1 MEAGSEPRVSGSS
14 EPSRAAYFLQD
25 SLVGT
30 VSSLL
35 VWAVYFVAAYVFLSI
50 GCASGLS
57 RVRVLGVDA
66 VQLTLLLMTLVAL
79 ALIAWIA
86 VASVRAG
93 RRTRPRVSAEP
104 RVAERRR
111 FMSRTAVLLAG
122 LAFVATLWMGVSIL
136 VLAPCV

>member
-1 MEAGSEPRVSGSS
+1 MEAGSETRVSGSS
-14 EPSRAAYFLQD
+14 DLSRAGYFLQD

-50 GCASGLS
+50 ACASGLN
-57 RVRVLGVDA
+57 RLNVLGVDA
-66 VQLTLLLMTLVAL
+66 VQLTLVLMTLVAL

>member
-1 MEAGSEPRVSGSS
+1 MEAGSEVRASGSGG
-14 EPSRAAYFLQD
+14 PSFLQD

-30 VSSLL
+30 VSSLI
-35 VWAVYFVAAYVFLSI
+35 VWAAYFVAAYVFLSI
-50 GCASGLS
+50 SCASGLN

-66 VQLTLLLMTLVAL
+66 VQLVLVLMTVVAL

-104 RVAERRR
+104 WVAERRR

-122 LAFVATLWMGVSIL
+122 LAFVATCWMGVSIL
-136 VLAPCV
+136 ALAPCV

>member
-1 MEAGSEPRVSGSS
+1 MEAGSETRVSGRGRLF
-14 EPSRAAYFLQD
+14 RAGDFLQD
-25 SLVGT
+25 SLIGA
-30 VSSLL
+30 VSGLL

-50 GCASGLS
+50 ACASGLN
-57 RVRVLGVDA
+57 RIRLLGVDA
-66 VQLTLLLMTLVAL
+66 AQLTLVLMTLVAL

-86 VASVRAG
+86 VANVRAG
-93 RRTRPRVSAEP
+93 RRTRTRAGAEP

-122 LAFVATLWMGVSIL
+122 LSFVATLWMGGSIV

>member
-1 MEAGSEPRVSGSS
+1 MEAGSETRVPDGSQL
-14 EPSRAAYFLQD
+14 SRAGYFLQD

-35 VWAVYFVAAYVFLSI
+35 VWAVYFVAAYVFLSVA
-50 GCASGLS
+50 CASGLN
-57 RVRVLGVDA
+57 RVRVLGMDA
-66 VQLTLLLMTLVAL
+66 VQLTLVLMTIITL

-93 RRTRPRVSAEP
+93 RRIRPRVSAEP